1 MLIVPREALDD
12 DTPNLAGWGDLLDKV
27 RKIFRGTD
35 VKVFDVPVTG
45 PLPPTFPPPAQPGP
59 AVLLAP
65 TPPAADWRKFAVPVG
80 VGLGLLWLSRR

>member
-45 PLPPTFPPPAQPGP
+45 PLPPTFPPPAPRLRRRRTGGS
-59 AVLLAP
+59 L
-65 TPPAADWRKFAVPVG
+65 RF
-80 VGLGLLWLSRR
+80 LSASGWGSYGCLDANGHH